1 MSYIIE
7 PISIFSFV
15 TDPSI
20 KLPRFQRKATW
31 KKEQN
36 FELAISIFQDYPV
49 GVVIVNKEKWA
60 FRCWHAELGNVRKRF
75 DVISKAIQ
83 RAKSPYLCDFVYT
96 DEGIVVDGK
105 IYPTTRMRWVEGVTI
120 KDYICKHKNSKS
132 KLLALADNFSKL
144 FFVFYVE
151 FVD

>member
-1 MSYIIE
+1 MPTI
-7 PISIFSFV
+7 
-15 TDPSI
+15 PSI
-20 KLPRFQRKATW
+20 RT
-31 KKEQN
+31 
-36 FELAISIFQDYPV
+36 SIENQSVLIRDPHAKNGQFLRDAKGRLRSYSGGFTVVYPYTSN
-49 GVVIVNKEKWA
+49 GEKWA

-132 KLLALADNFSKL
+132 KLLVLADNFCSL
-144 FFVFYVE
+144 VR
-151 FVD
+151 